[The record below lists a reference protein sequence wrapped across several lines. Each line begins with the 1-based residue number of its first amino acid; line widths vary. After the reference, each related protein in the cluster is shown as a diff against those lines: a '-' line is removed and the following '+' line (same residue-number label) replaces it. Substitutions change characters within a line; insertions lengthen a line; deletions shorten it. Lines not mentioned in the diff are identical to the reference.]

1 MVMRKIKRFCKYEIM
16 NLLVSDKFI
25 SLKKGGGVQAVV
37 VDNVEKLDILSSVE
51 NDFWEVVH
59 LYNLA
64 RKEKGILIAII
75 DDKIPIAFGVLL
87 KKGSK
92 GTYFKIKKTDAYIGA
107 LYTFPNFR
115 NQGYMTQLIYK
126 MIELAQNEWNAKTIS
141 LCVLEDNLKAKSLY
155 KKIGFF
161 KVSVKYFVKIYK
173 YKIPYYKI

>member
-64 RKEKGILIAII
+64 R
-75 DDKIPIAFGVLL
+75 
-87 KKGSK
+87 
-92 GTYFKIKKTDAYIGA
+92 
-107 LYTFPNFR
+107 
-115 NQGYMTQLIYK
+115 
-126 MIELAQNEWNAKTIS
+126 
-141 LCVLEDNLKAKSLY
+141 
-155 KKIGFF
+155 
-161 KVSVKYFVKIYK
+161 
-173 YKIPYYKI
+173 

>member
-1 MVMRKIKRFCKYEIM
+1 M
-16 NLLVSDKFI
+16 
-25 SLKKGGGVQAVV
+25 
-37 VDNVEKLDILSSVE
+37 
-51 NDFWEVVH
+51 
-59 LYNLA
+59 
-64 RKEKGILIAII
+64 IAII